1 MAVQQLSGIEMACVV
16 DPLADPRW
24 AKLTRT
30 AQNATI
36 FHDPLW
42 LSLVRDCY
50 RYPMSAVCLT
60 DSDGELAAGLPI
72 ATVRSPFTGTRLV
85 SVPFSDISGPVL
97 ASPELEEPLL
107 AAVAAERSRLN
118 LRLEVHAE
126 VPLLAHSA
134 PSEQFFHHVVTID
147 SDFDSLARAR
157 VKSSKRRC
165 AAKARKLGV
174 SATQRRDAA
183 AIDAFFGL
191 HVLTRRR
198 LGVPTQPKRLFSGL
212 LPIFEHDRGFV
223 LLIEWEGQPIGA
235 GVYLRHGSTLTYKYG
250 ASDPKHLDKRPN
262 DLLQLEALRI
272 ACELG
277 CTKLDLGRTE
287 LDNDGLRRFKRDFG
301 AEERV
306 LTYTMS
312 PPPVKQKSVRSV
324 SRTQQALIQR
334 MPPSFGRLVGAAVYR
349 HFG

>member
-1 MAVQQLSGIEMACVV
+1 MTVEQLTSAETACVI

-24 AKLTRT
+24 AVL
-30 AQNATI
+30 AQRAPNATI

-60 DSDGELAAGLPI
+60 DQDGELVAGMPI
-72 ATVRSPFTGTRLV
+72 ATVKSPLTGTRLV
-85 SVPFSDISGPVL
+85 SVPFSDLSGPVFTT
-97 ASPELEEPLL
+97 AEFEQPLL
-107 AAVAAERSRLN
+107 EAVDEHRQRRN

-126 VPLLAHSA
+126 VPLLPHSA
-134 PSEQFFHHVVTID
+134 PSEQFFHHVVPLEGD
-147 SDFDSLARAR
+147 ADALLRAR

-165 AAKARKLGV
+165 ASKARKLGV
-174 SATQRRDAA
+174 TATERRDAA
-183 AIDAFFGL
+183 AIEAFFRL

-198 LGVPTQPKRLFSGL
+198 LGVPTQPRRLFDGL
-212 LPIFEHDRGFV
+212 LPIFEHGRGFV
-223 LLIEWEGQPIGA
+223 MLIEWEGRAIGA
-235 GVYLRHGSTLTYKYG
+235 GVYLRHGATMTYKYG
-250 ASDPKHLDKRPN
+250 ASDPQHLDKRPN
-262 DLLQLEALRI
+262 DLMQLEALRR
-272 ACELG
+272 ACEHG
-277 CTKLDLGRTE
+277 CTTLDLGRTE

-312 PPPVKQKSVRSV
+312 PPPKKQKSVRSV
-324 SRTQQALIQR
+324 SRTQQELIRR